1 MWREGEAWRG
11 VIQAEA
17 GRGRRRRSTACLLV
31 SLSPCLLVWLAGCN
45 WPGQPKPEDRPV
57 REDQVTDFG
66 KLFAKHCAGCHGGEG
81 KFGPA
86 PPLND
91 RLFLAIVPDE
101 ELLRVV
107 REGRPGTPMPAFA
120 REKGGPLTARQVEA
134 LAQGLK
140 PLWGGAPPQEKPP
153 PYLAPKGAGDAKR
166 GEKVFA
172 LACAACH
179 GEKGQGAKQ
188 AGALDDR
195 AFLALVSDQAL
206 RRIVITGRP
215 DLGMPIYS
223 DSDWRSPEFQPLTS
237 EQINDLVALLGDW
250 RVGRSQNGK

>member
-1 MWREGEAWRG
+1 
-11 VIQAEA
+11 
-17 GRGRRRRSTACLLV
+17 LLAV
-31 SLSPCLLVWLAGCN
+31 LLAGCN

-66 KLFAKHCAGCHGGEG
+66 KLFAKHCAGCHGREG

-91 RLFLAIVPDE
+91 RLFLAIIPDD

-120 REKGGPLTARQVEA
+120 REKGGPLTAKQVEA
-134 LAQGLK
+134 VAQGLK
-140 PLWGGAPPQEKPP
+140 PLWGGPPPKEKPP
-153 PYLAPKGAGDAKR
+153 PYLAPKGAGDKERGAKL
-166 GEKVFA
+166 FA

-179 GEKGQGAKQ
+179 GDKGQGTKE
-188 AGALDDR
+188 AGAVNER

-206 RRIVITGRP
+206 RRVVITGRR
-215 DLGMPIYS
+215 DLGMPDYT
-223 DSDWRSPEFQPLTS
+223 DTDYRSPEYEPLTS
-237 EQINDLVALLGDW
+237 EQIHHLVALLAYW
-250 RVGRSQNGK
+250 RVGGSQNGK